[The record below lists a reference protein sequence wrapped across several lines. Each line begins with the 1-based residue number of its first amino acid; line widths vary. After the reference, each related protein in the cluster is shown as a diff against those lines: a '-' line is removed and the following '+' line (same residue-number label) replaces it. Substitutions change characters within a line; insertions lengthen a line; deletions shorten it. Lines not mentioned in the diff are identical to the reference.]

1 MSLHYS
7 RLIRD
12 RLLRHMNYTYRMAAI
27 LFLTAAAAWADS
39 AADVLAADKSWATA
53 IQKMDYPVLEK
64 LLAEEL
70 VYTHSSGLVDTKK
83 QYIDNLKS
91 GAQKY
96 NQVEHVDPKVQVH
109 GSTAVLT
116 TGLKMDTTTKG
127 VNQKATFRLIH
138 VWVKK
143 GGTWQ
148 MVAHQTTRLP

>member
-12 RLLRHMNYTYRMAAI
+12 RLLRHMSYTYRITAI
-27 LFLTAAAAWADS
+27 LFLTAAAALADS

-53 IQKMDYPVLEK
+53 IQKMDYPALEK
-64 LLAEEL
+64 MLAEEL
-70 VYTHSSGLVDTKK
+70 VYTHSSGLIDTKK
-83 QYIDNLKS
+83 QYIDNLKT

-96 NQVEHVDPKVQVH
+96 NQVDHVDPKVQVH

-127 VNQKATFRLIH
+127 VNQKAMFRLIH

>member
-1 MSLHYS
+1 MSL
-7 RLIRD
+7 
-12 RLLRHMNYTYRMAAI
+12 TYRITAV
-27 LFLTAAAAWADS
+27 LFLTAAAAMADS
-39 AADVLAADKSWATA
+39 AADVLAADKGWATA
-53 IQKMDYPVLEK
+53 IQKMDYPALEK
-64 LLAEEL
+64 MLAEEL
-70 VYTHSSGLVDTKK
+70 VYTHSSGLIDTKK
-83 QYIDNLKS
+83 QYIDNLKT

-127 VNQKATFRLIH
+127 VNQKAMFRLIH